1 MTTPTQLAPAASGN
15 LGDSLTM
22 AQKQALECAVAKIVA
37 FGAQVGVSADE
48 MIQMLQSGLTVGE
61 LLQYLATRTGEVA

>member
-1 MTTPTQLAPAASGN
+1 MMTKTQLPAAANSNFGE
-15 LGDSLTM
+15 SLTM
-22 AQKQALECAVAKIVA
+22 AQKDALQCAVAKIVA

-61 LLQYLATRTGEVA
+61 LLQYLAGRTGEVV